1 MKKLIA
7 LLIALTMVPLSS
19 PSHAAVN
26 KSISF
31 QAEVWADN
39 WFSLYINGKKV
50 GEDSVPI
57 TTEKS
62 FNSEIIK
69 FTATY
74 PLTIAVMAKDF
85 TENASGLEYIG
96 KPNQQIGDAGII
108 LQVREVL
115 SGKVIAYSAH
125 DWKVLTINKAPL
137 NPECVTS
144 SNPAKD
150 CKYATSATPSNWTS
164 ATFKDSTWKYATEFT
179 KETVGVKDGYFD
191 LTWAPNAALVW
202 SSDLKLD
209 NTILLRKYVKTS
221 PTVLVSKNMVLSSP
235 DFKDGGNLPINFT
248 CDGAGISPSLNWTN
262 VPTSAQSLVL
272 IMDTIPGPLRPG
284 EVDIGKHF
292 YLTVFNIPTS
302 VSSIAAGATN
312 IGTLGQNFQ
321 GKKLGY
327 TPPCSQGTGSKK
339 YTFYLYAL
347 SSKLTVSANDAT
359 EAALLAAMNGKII
372 STAEMSVFYSRP

>member
-1 MKKLIA
+1 
-7 LLIALTMVPLSS
+7 
-19 PSHAAVN
+19 
-26 KSISF
+26 
-31 QAEVWADN
+31 
-39 WFSLYINGKKV
+39 
-50 GEDSVPI
+50 
-57 TTEKS
+57 
-62 FNSEIIK
+62 
-69 FTATY
+69 
-74 PLTIAVMAKDF
+74 
-85 TENASGLEYIG
+85 
-96 KPNQQIGDAGII
+96 
-108 LQVREVL
+108 
-115 SGKVIAYSAH
+115 
-125 DWKVLTINKAPL
+125 
-137 NPECVTS
+137 
-144 SNPAKD
+144 
-150 CKYATSATPSNWTS
+150 
-164 ATFKDSTWKYATEFT
+164 
-179 KETVGVKDGYFD
+179 
-191 LTWAPNAALVW
+191 
-202 SSDLKLD
+202 
-209 NTILLRKYVKTS
+209 
-221 PTVLVSKNMVLSSP
+221 MVLSSP

-262 VPTSAQSLVL
+262 VPTSAQSLLL

-302 VSSIAAGATN
+302 VSSMAAGATN